1 MLKRRTVCMA
11 GAVTFLVAGLAAP
24 WNVSQAQEAVRIGS
38 SSVGSIFYT
47 IAVAASELVQKHAG
61 IATNAESVGGST
73 ASINGIGAGKTEF
86 ALANAFASTAGYTG
100 TYMFTDK
107 PVNVRLVL
115 QGQPSYRAMVARKD
129 SGIKTPKDLEGKIV
143 IAQRRSLPELEL
155 TMNAMGQ
162 VFGLDM
168 SKIKVVATTNTGEV
182 VKALRAGTVDA
193 AIMPFSR
200 KAPQIEEPMH
210 DQIVDFVYISEA
222 DRDAMLKL
230 LPKAMHAGLIE
241 KGLFSNQGQDLYTFE
256 LNSYFV
262 ARGDLSDDLVYKV
275 AKAILDN
282 HEEFVSYHAAAA
294 SWTAEASLRN
304 PAIPFHDGAIRYYKE
319 KGMWTD
325 ELQSRQEELLKQAG
339 G

>member
-11 GAVTFLVAGLAAP
+11 LAMAFVVAGFTAP
-24 WNVSQAQEAVRIGS
+24 LTARAQEAVRIGS
-38 SSVGSIFYT
+38 SSIGSIFYT

-61 IATNAESVGGST
+61 VGATAESVGGST
-73 ASINGIGAGKTEF
+73 ASINAVGAGKIEF
-86 ALANAFASTAGYTG
+86 ALANAFASTAGYTA

-107 PVNVRLVL
+107 PMNVRLVL

-143 IAQRRSLPELEL
+143 IAQRRALPELEL
-155 TMNAMGQ
+155 VMNAMAE

-168 SKIKVVATTNTGEV
+168 SKVKVVATTNTGEV
-182 VKALRAGTVDA
+182 NKALQAGTVHA

-200 KAPQIEEPMH
+200 GAPQIEEPMH
-210 DQIVDFVYISEA
+210 DELVDFVYISEA

-230 LPKAMHAGLIE
+230 LPTAMHAGTIE
-241 KGLFSNQGQDLYTFE
+241 KGLFSNQGQDLYAFE
-256 LNSYFV
+256 MNSYFV

-282 HEEFVSYHAAAA
+282 NEEFQTYHKIAAT
-294 SWTAEASLRN
+294 WTAEASLKN
-304 PAIPFHDGAIRYYKE
+304 FAIPFHDGAIRYYKE
-319 KGMWTD
+319 KGLWTD
-325 ELQSRQEELLKQAG
+325 AHEARQKSLLK
-339 G
+339 